1 MEETIDI
8 TLSKDKK
15 TSMIRLVSQ
24 KINRA
29 LSALSPP
36 INDKEDILKLKKFT
50 PEPDQI
56 KLRYEI
62 SRGARLSRKDQN
74 RSPYREIGFT
84 MQVGRNS

>member
-1 MEETIDI
+1 MEDTIDI
-8 TLSKDKK
+8 TLLKDKK
-15 TSMIRLVSQ
+15 TKMIRLVSRE
-24 KINRA
+24 INRA
-29 LSALSPP
+29 LLTLSPP
-36 INDKEDILKLKKFT
+36 INDKEDILRLKKYI